1 MFLYTKLRRTE
12 VLDHMIRGQIQ
23 GYIIANPGAH
33 YNQIKY
39 DLDLNNGSLAYHLK
53 VLEREGYVK
62 SMRDG
67 MYKRFYPSSAKVPR
81 EHLTPM
87 QRRIMEQIRD
97 RDGISQ
103 ARIARLI
110 EESPQ
115 VVNYH
120 INIMAKAKII
130 RLEKHGR
137 KTLCYV
143 DQGYED
149 LK

>member
-12 VLDHMIRGQIQ
+12 VLDHMIRGKIQ
-23 GYIIANPGAH
+23 GYVIANPGAH

-53 VLEREGYVK
+53 VLEREGYIK

-67 MYKRFYPSSAKVPR
+67 MYKRFYPSSAKVPKER
-81 EHLTPM
+81 LTPM
-87 QRRIMEQIRD
+87 QRRIVEQIRK
-97 RDGISQ
+97 RDGVSQ
-103 ARIARLI
+103 ARIAKLI

-120 INIMAKAKII
+120 MGIMSKAGIV
-130 RLEKHGR
+130 RLKKHGR
-137 KTLCYV
+137 ETLCYLNG
-143 DQGYED
+143 GYREV
-149 LK
+149 K